1 MFYIIIKN
9 RTFKK
14 NKKNQ
19 TNKKGGKVEKNQ
31 FKPKG
36 KNNFKNLSWI

>member
-14 NKKNQ
+14 TKKIEH
-19 TNKKGGKVEKNQ
+19 KKGGKIEKKQLN
-31 FKPKG
+31 PKG
-36 KNNFKNLSWI
+36 KSNFKSCYWI